1 VLITRCTRCGLVS
14 LAALSITGVA
24 GIISADEA
32 DTTRE
37 QNRRVVERHV
47 QTRTSETDDRR
58 VEEHKVQ
65 TPWLHLQTD
74 RAMEQSSKVLEQ
86 VTGEKGL
93 KQR

>member
-1 VLITRCTRCGLVS
+1 MLITRCTRCGLVS

-32 DTTRE
+32 DTTTE
-37 QNRRVVERHV
+37 QNRRVVERHA
-47 QTRTSETDDRR
+47 QTPETDDRH

-86 VTGEKGL
+86 LTGEKGP